1 MKRPWQ
7 VWLAFALCA
16 AVLAAAM
23 GWLTAHAL
31 RVDRERS
38 AARAEAELEQRVSL
52 ALWRMDTKLAP
63 LIAEEIAR
71 PQLFYD
77 SFIAVNAPA
86 GKGDAVQQAPSPL
99 LNAAPNVLLNFD
111 ASIDGQW
118 KSPQAPPQ
126 DQTKLAL
133 SNGMTTDSLGENRK
147 RLAELSSKV
156 DVAALAAQLPA
167 EPLPQF
173 NATVPMNSSY
183 GLEFGGG
190 DNPFEEDPF
199 GGAEQRP
206 FLDYGEGNRSAQAA
220 NAPPPQ
226 EQAQQR
232 QAAAKPPLGRELG
245 AERQAEQVVEASP
258 SKGGKGYAD
267 FGSRKGR
274 YEQAAQQEF
283 TKQRNEGNYLLLNSA
298 SSAAPAIENASRP
311 LWVGGQLLLA
321 RRVERGGQTFVQ
333 GSWLDWPRLKDELL
347 AETADLLPKAD
358 LVPVRNESD
367 GQPTRMLAGLPVQ
380 LVVTDTAATLAGLS
394 GVDAPLQWSLGMGW
408 IAIGLAVAAV
418 GALLWGV
425 LALSERR
432 AAFVSSVTHELRT
445 PLTTFRMYAE
455 MLARDMAPPESR
467 REYLETLKTESERLT
482 HLVENVLA
490 YARLERGRRPKRNER
505 TTPAALVER
514 LKPRLSERA
523 ARSQMEL
530 ECAVDAGAGAA
541 PMLTDIGVVEQILFN
556 LVDNAAKYA
565 ARGADPRIRL
575 EAARDGDFVALTVRD
590 HGPGFASPR
599 EAARSAP
606 FSKSAQEAAET
617 APGVGLGLALC
628 RRLAREL
635 GGRLEICARNGDGAG
650 AAVTLRLPIE
660 R

>member
-7 VWLAFALCA
+7 VWLAFALCV

-71 PQLFYD
+71 PHLFYD
-77 SFIAVNAPA
+77 SFIAVNSPT

-99 LNAAPNVLLNFD
+99 LCAAPNVLLNFD
-111 ASIDGQW
+111 ASLDGQW
-118 KSPQAPPQ
+118 KSPQAPPSE
-126 DQTKLAL
+126 QTQLAL
-133 SNGMTTDSLGENRK
+133 SNGLTSESLGENRK
-147 RLAELSSKV
+147 RLTELSSKV
-156 DVAALAAQLPA
+156 DVAALAAQLPSK
-167 EPLPQF
+167 PLPQF
-173 NATVPMNSSY
+173 DTSAMNSSY
-183 GLEFGGG
+183 GIQYNG
-190 DNPFEEDPF
+190 DENPFD
-199 GGAEQRP
+199 EQQQQP
-206 FLDYGEGNRSAQAA
+206 FLDYGESNSSAASP
-220 NAPPPQ
+220 NPPPN

-232 QAAAKPPLGRELG
+232 QVAKS
-245 AERQAEQVVEASP
+245 QAEQVAEGPP

-283 TKQRNEGNYLLLNSA
+283 TKQRAEGNLWMLNSA
-298 SSAAPAIENASRP
+298 APTAPVIENASRP

-321 RRVERGGQTFVQ
+321 RRVQRGGQTFVQ
-333 GSWLDWPRLKDELL
+333 GSWLDWPRLKNELL

-367 GQPTRMLAGLPVQ
+367 GEPTRMLAGLPVK
-380 LVVTDTAATLAGLS
+380 LAVTDAAAALAGLS
-394 GVDAPLQWSLGMGW
+394 GVDAPLQWSLSMGW
-408 IAIGLAVAAV
+408 IALALAVGAV

-467 REYLETLKTESERLT
+467 REYLETLKTESERLA

-490 YARLERGRRPKRNER
+490 YARLERGRRPTRNER
-505 TTPAALVER
+505 TTPAALVQR
-514 LKPRLSERA
+514 LNPRLSERA

-530 ECAVDAGAGAA
+530 ECAIDAAVGAA
-541 PMLTDIGVVEQILFN
+541 PLVTDVGVIEQILFN
-556 LVDNAAKYA
+556 IVDNAAKYA
-565 ARGADPRIRL
+565 ARAADPRIQL

-650 AAVTLRLPIE
+650 AAVTLRLPLE